1 MLLSSSLSHSRTIIL
16 SISDEF
22 GVVNVVVTISDD
34 QGNPFESGQAVETA
48 AGSGQWI
55 YTAVENAEA
64 DITVQV
70 AATDRPGGTA
80 VLNVGKS
87 L

>member
-1 MLLSSSLSHSRTIIL
+1 MLLSSSLSHSCTIIL

-34 QGNPFESGQAVETA
+34 QGNPFESGEAVETA

-70 AATDRPGGTA
+70 AATDRPGGMA
-80 VLNVGKS
+80 VLNVRQI
-87 L
+87 